1 MGCWRAIPT
10 RSVSERATLEER
22 RANGILADA
31 SGWYERTSLPPPAKR
46 LPRLRFLKNRQGSSP
61 SAWRDAKMACLAA
74 VRSVIRFM
82 GVAGVSLES
91 LIDQQR
97 TD

>member
-1 MGCWRAIPT
+1 ME
-10 RSVSERATLEER
+10 SS
-22 RANGILADA
+22 LALRVGM
-31 SGWYERTSLPPPAKR
+31 SKLLCCHRAKR
-46 LPRLRFLKNRQGSSP
+46 LPWLRFLKNPQGSSP
-61 SAWRDAKMACLAA
+61 SAWRDAKMACLAV

-91 LIDQQR
+91 LIDQRR